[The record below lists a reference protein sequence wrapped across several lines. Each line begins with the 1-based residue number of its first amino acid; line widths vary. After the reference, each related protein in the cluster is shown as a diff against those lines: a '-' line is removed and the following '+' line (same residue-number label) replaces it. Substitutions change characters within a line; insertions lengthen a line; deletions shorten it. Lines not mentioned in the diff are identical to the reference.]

1 LPSDEEEAARGVRAG
16 LWAGEFETPTP
27 PCQQG
32 AIHACVMAY
41 RNALGLAGQ
50 PTYDRDGNE
59 LTSRGPYI
67 DLPAW
72 AYHVFEL
79 TAL

>member
-1 LPSDEEEAARGVRAG
+1 
-16 LWAGEFETPTP
+16 
-27 PCQQG
+27 
-32 AIHACVMAY
+32 MAF

-50 PTYDRDGNE
+50 PIYDRDGNE

-72 AYHVFEL
+72 AYHVFEM